1 MSTAAWPLPV
11 RNLSA
16 SAIKK
21 FQTCPEQFR
30 RQYVKGQWDRWSAS
44 SVLGNA
50 IHGAVE
56 ANFRQ
61 KIVTGADLSTS
72 DLEFAYLESFDE
84 EVRSASKETE
94 VDWRMT
100 WGTKFEPARPGVVK
114 DRGRPLLNM
123 YHERVSPGVQPL
135 GVEEWFAMEIEG
147 VPVKV
152 RGKIDLIT
160 ETEKRDM
167 KFGRSA
173 KESPDNAWLLQ
184 AGIYMLVDKTTE
196 YDGRV
201 RMSGLADRHFEWHT
215 GRWGG
220 PQSDPVIHT
229 PAEHPAL
236 RIECSD
242 RIKTIAVAQIRA
254 TARDMVA
261 TYNEFGPDE
270 PWPTS
275 ALQHTWACNYCQ
287 FGPRST
293 DASCFWWTGERD
305 TLTLF

>member
-1 MSTAAWPLPV
+1 MTGPAWPLPV

-50 IHGAVE
+50 VHGAVE

-61 KIVTGADLSTS
+61 KIRSGVDLSTS
-72 DLEFAYLESFDE
+72 DMELAYAESFDE
-84 EVRSASKETE
+84 EVRSASKDSE
-94 VDWRMT
+94 VDWRMK
-100 WGTKFEPARPGVVK
+100 WGTRFEPARPGVVK
-114 DRGRPLLNM
+114 DRGLPLARA
-123 YHERVSPGVQPL
+123 YHLDVAPHVQPQ
-135 GVEEWFAMEIEG
+135 GVEEWFALDIDG

-152 RGKIDLIT
+152 RGKIDLIVDGR
-160 ETEKRDM
+160 KRDM
-167 KFGRSA
+167 KFGRTA
-173 KESPDNAWLLQ
+173 KDKPDTSWLLQ

-201 RMSGLADRHFEWHT
+201 RMSGLGDHHFEWHT

-229 PAEHPAL
+229 PETNAELHV
-236 RIECSD
+236 ECTD
-242 RIKTIAVAQIRA
+242 RAKLVAVATIRGA
-254 TARDMVA
+254 ARQMVA

-275 ALQHTWACNYCQ
+275 ALQHTWACDYCQ
-287 FGPRST
+287 FGPRSA